1 MCMSMQVLL
10 CVLDALSALRALYSS
25 ECYESCKVS
34 AMKIV
39 LGRGGA
45 DKFVLQQPVSGEMTR
60 DLIELPST

>member
-1 MCMSMQVLL
+1 MH
-10 CVLDALSALRALYSS
+10 CVH
-25 ECYESCKVS
+25 CTVVS

-39 LGRGGA
+39 LGVGREGGA

>member
-1 MCMSMQVLL
+1 MCMSVHVPL
-10 CVLDALSALRALYSS
+10 CVLDALSALRTV
-25 ECYESCKVS
+25 VS

>member
-1 MCMSMQVLL
+1 MHYVHCTV
-10 CVLDALSALRALYSS
+10 
-25 ECYESCKVS
+25 VS

-39 LGRGGA
+39 LGREGGGA

>member
-1 MCMSMQVLL
+1 MYVCALS
-10 CVLDALSALRALYSS
+10 VLDALSALRALHSR

-39 LGRGGA
+39 LGREGGA